1 MTIENN
7 TNNTIENTENTE
19 NTEFNKPKYK
29 NLIKYL
35 HDRNHYKDVD
45 KFNTENKETLLSNF
59 TIAPVSKDSDKDGG
73 KCFCGKKLKN
83 VYYVYCILTN
93 EIISVGGNCKTL
105 FSSKKKNK
113 EIFINRTIELF
124 KNGLGFEPIFS
135 WNSFIG
141 KALESWLKTH
151 TLEDLENIRRQYKNY
166 GKITSHLNLM
176 IKRKKRENREKEE
189 EQKCYYSNINKNIPN
204 NRMENH
210 YEYIWF
216 LSRIEK
222 RRINN
227 DDYLVF
233 NNFKI
238 KNYHIYLHYYL
249 TKNYDDRRILLSKW
263 INDEDKS
270 IYNYIQEVI
279 KEVEKPKDC
288 KCNGCIA
295 RNLIEN

>member
-1 MTIENN
+1 M
-7 TNNTIENTENTE
+7 
-19 NTEFNKPKYK
+19 TEFTKPKYK

-45 KFNTENKETLLSNF
+45 KFNIENKETLLSNF
-59 TIAPVSKDSDKDGG
+59 TLAPVSKDSDKDGG

-113 EIFINRTIELF
+113 EIFIGRTIELF

-151 TLEDLENIRRQYKNY
+151 TLEDLENIRRQYKDY

-176 IKRKKRENREKEE
+176 IKRKRKEEKEKWSNG
-189 EQKCYYSNINKNIPN
+189 KCMMTIKEHSKNKYDWNFWKEKIDNCKCNRCIKKINIDGEYNWFCNRMFMINKNGMNYDKSFYVNLYPSYLH
-204 NRMENH
+204 R
-210 YEYIWF
+210 F
-216 LSRIEK
+216 LTT
-222 RRINN
+222 
-227 DDYLVF
+227 
-233 NNFKI
+233 
-238 KNYHIYLHYYL
+238 NYHNRISIL
-249 TKNYDDRRILLSKW
+249 TEWFSQ
-263 INDEDKS
+263 EDKTN
-270 IYNYIQEVI
+270 YNHIHEMLRKI
-279 KEVEKPKDC
+279 EEEKEC
-288 KCNGCIA
+288 
-295 RNLIEN
+295 

>member
-1 MTIENN
+1 M
-7 TNNTIENTENTE
+7 
-19 NTEFNKPKYK
+19 TEFTKPKYK

-45 KFNTENKETLLSNF
+45 KFNIENKETLLSNF
-59 TIAPVSKDSDKDGG
+59 TLAPVSKDSDCEGG

-113 EIFINRTIELF
+113 EIFIGRTIELF

-151 TLEDLENIRRQYKNY
+151 TLEDLENIRRQYKDY

-176 IKRKKRENREKEE
+176 IKRKKRENREIEEKERKEKVKREKKEE
-189 EQKCYYSNINKNIPN
+189 KERKLKRKEKEKCLNHYDYCYRTLRELNCLYEDGKHNGFSQMLYYYYPQFNNIDDVKKKIKE
-204 NRMENH
+204 MENC
-210 YEYIWF
+210 E
-216 LSRIEK
+216 
-222 RRINN
+222 
-227 DDYLVF
+227 
-233 NNFKI
+233 
-238 KNYHIYLHYYL
+238 
-249 TKNYDDRRILLSKW
+249 
-263 INDEDKS
+263 
-270 IYNYIQEVI
+270 
-279 KEVEKPKDC
+279 
-288 KCNGCIA
+288 CNGCIF
-295 RNLIEN
+295 RKKPFC